1 MRRRAFVN
9 AMLAMAWP
17 ASTRA
22 ARLTAASPMRQ
33 CARYDAATLAA
44 LARGDKRL
52 AVVVGAYDVPSPAS
66 SSIVVSVVGEG
77 GSREEVARF
86 AVHPE
91 RSFGAAAEPQRF
103 LVSLEGHRA
112 LLRKDAPVCIEVGF
126 AASAGAVRGGA
137 ADVRVEL
144 VDLPGARR

>member
-9 AMLAMAWP
+9 AMLAMAWAP
-17 ASTRA
+17 SARA
-22 ARLTAASPMRQ
+22 ARLTGASPMRQ
-33 CARYDAATLAA
+33 CTRYDAATLAA

-86 AVHPE
+86 AVHPQ

-112 LLRKDAPVCIEVGF
+112 LMHEGAPVCIEVAF
-126 AASAGAVRGGA
+126 AAPAGAVRGGA
-137 ADVRVEL
+137 ADVRVEV
-144 VDLPGARR
+144 VDFPGARR